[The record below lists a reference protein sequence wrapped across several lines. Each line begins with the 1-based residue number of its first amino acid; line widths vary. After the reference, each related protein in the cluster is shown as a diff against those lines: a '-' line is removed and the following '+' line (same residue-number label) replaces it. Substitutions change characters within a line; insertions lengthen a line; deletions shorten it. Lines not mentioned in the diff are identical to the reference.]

1 LDLASDRASIDAL
14 TKQAAR
20 LEVRY
25 KLTWY
30 VHRFPGFRVTP
41 CPGHSKSQAN
51 AAKASDLYAIACDQR
66 AAHML
71 KYSIDG
77 EFDIT

>member
-1 LDLASDRASIDAL
+1 LGSGSASIDSL

-30 VHRFPGFRVTP
+30 VHRFAGFRVTS
-41 CPGHSKSQAN
+41 CPGQSESQAN
-51 AAKASDLYAIACDQR
+51 AAKASDLNAIACNQR

>member
-1 LDLASDRASIDAL
+1 LGSGSASIDPL
-14 TKQAAR
+14 TKQSAR

-30 VHRFPGFRVTP
+30 VHRFAGFRVAP
-41 CPGHSKSQAN
+41 CPGQSKSQAN
-51 AAKASDLYAIACDQR
+51 AAKASDLNAIARHQR

>member
-1 LDLASDRASIDAL
+1 LGTGGASINPL

-25 KLTWY
+25 KLTRY

-41 CPGHSKSQAN
+41 CPWHSKSQAN
-51 AAKASDLYAIACDQR
+51 AAKAPDLYAIACNQR
-66 AAHML
+66 AAHVL
-71 KYSIDG
+71 EYSIDG
-77 EFDIT
+77 EFDIP